1 MARYS
6 ASNAPRSRTMRI
18 DGAKYEGGRL
28 ILSTSD
34 PEARK
39 LPYDFK
45 PGDYDIVK
53 TKKRRSLD
61 ANSYLWVLC
70 SKISDAV
77 RIPKEDVYRRNIREG
92 SAYTPMPIKTEAVEE
107 FKRIWAG
114 HGIGWFADDIDHAKI
129 PGYRL
134 IFAYHGSSVY
144 DSKEMALLLDSV
156 IQDAKS
162 IGVETLTEAELSRMK
177 GEWI

>member
-1 MARYS
+1 
-6 ASNAPRSRTMRI
+6 MRI
-18 DGAKYEGGRL
+18 ESALYEGGKL
-28 ILSTSD
+28 ILSSLD
-34 PEARK
+34 PDARK
-39 LPYDFK
+39 FPYDFK
-45 PGDYDIVK
+45 PGDYGIVK
-53 TKKRRSLD
+53 IKKKRSLD

-70 SKISDAV
+70 SKIADVV

-92 SAYTPMPIKTEAVEE
+92 SEYTPMPIKTEAVEE

-144 DSKEMALLLDSV
+144 DTQQMSILLDRV

-162 IGVETLTEAELSRMK
+162 VGVETLTPAELERMK
-177 GEWI
+177 QEWK